1 MIRLIPVLFL
11 LSLLTACKNDKG
23 AKRFVVKGKITNNTA
38 RMIYLEEVPMATM
51 QASAVDS
58 AEIGKDGSYSLKA
71 VAGEARVYNL
81 RLDQNMYPIAA
92 VINDVSSLTLNAV
105 FSKENNQFVE
115 SYEVKGSENSQQL
128 KDFMTGFNTRLQGIF
143 ELGRQADSLR
153 KLQAA
158 DSLYA
163 PLNTKGLAIAT
174 ELKTFAEKAI
184 KESKNPALTM
194 LILGYYQ
201 SSANNQGLGLLPV
214 SNEEVTKLVNELA
227 ASHPSHKGLAGIK
240 AMLDKQNNPPAR
252 LVGQTAPEI
261 ALPDPDGKEIKL
273 SSFRGKYVLV
283 DFWASWCVP
292 CRQENPNVVS
302 AYQKFKNKNFTILG
316 VSLDRPGQK
325 EAWLKAIKDDQLT
338 WSHISDL
345 QFWNSAVVPLYGIEG
360 IPYNVL
366 IDPEGKIIAESL
378 RGAAL
383 EAKLSELLP

>member
-201 SSANNQGLGLLPV
+201 SSANNQGLGLLPI

-366 IDPEGKIIAESL
+366 VDPEGKIIAESL

>member
-163 PLNTKGLAIAT
+163 PLNIKGLAIAT

>member
-240 AMLDKQNNPPAR
+240 AMLDKQNNPHAR

-261 ALPDPDGKEIKL
+261 ALPDPNGKEIKL

-292 CRQENPNVVS
+292 CRQENPNVVN

>member
-261 ALPDPDGKEIKL
+261 ALPDPNGKEIKL

>member
-366 IDPEGKIIAESL
+366 VDPEGKIIAESL